1 MDIDGP
7 TAQGIA
13 GPVAQDLHVPC
24 QYDQVALRRCD
35 QIQYATLLL
44 GAGLRRDR
52 EMMERNV
59 VAGGQLPEIGMI
71 GDHPATSMFSS
82 PLRWRNSRS
91 FKQWPCFDTRIST
104 RLRLSMSW
112 IANPASSPL

>member
-1 MDIDGP
+1 
-7 TAQGIA
+7 
-13 GPVAQDLHVPC
+13 
-24 QYDQVALRRCD
+24 
-35 QIQYATLLL
+35 
-44 GAGLRRDR
+44 
-52 EMMERNV
+52 METT
-59 VAGGQLPEIGMI
+59 
-71 GDHPATSMFSS
+71 PATSMFSS